1 MLNNPG
7 ISQASFSELQP
18 LASTADLMVDTSEWA
33 LAVESDVKRNA
44 LLLQARG
51 AAIEIFVTYLDPT
64 DPNAVE
70 SQPIADNYGFVINP
84 GGSLVVSGN
93 RSVYT
98 RVPAGAGNGLLI
110 LQAYGIAEAELILA
124 TA

>member
-18 LASTADLMVDTSEWA
+18 LAPTADLMVDTSEWA

-44 LLLQARG
+44 LLLQAR
-51 AAIEIFVTYLDPT
+51 

-70 SQPIADNYGFVINP
+70 SPPIADNYGFVINP

-110 LQAYGIAEAELILA
+110 LQAYGITEAELILA